1 MDRRQ
6 AAAEATRQR
15 IVEAAV
21 ALHAEK
27 GALDTNW
34 QDIARLA
41 DVAVGTVYHHFP
53 SLNELLAA
61 CIGHGLRDHPPPS
74 PEILKGVT
82 DPAVRMRCVVSA
94 WFAWYEK
101 TAPWLRWLRD
111 TPDLHPVQRR
121 LLEQG
126 EARREALIR
135 EALGREASERVIRG
149 LVALTDY
156 NVWRSLSA
164 AGMPSRAAADLVS
177 EVLNTWLEKLA
188 GRSNRGRRHVSS
200 IDEAGS

>member
-34 QDIARLA
+34 QDIAQLA

-53 SLNELLAA
+53 SLNDLLPA
-61 CIGHGLRDHPPPS
+61 CIGHGLRDHPPPP
-74 PEILKGVT
+74 PEILKGVME
-82 DPAVRMRCVVSA
+82 PAARMRCVVSA

-101 TAPWLRWLRD
+101 AAPWLRWFRD

-135 EALGREASERVIRG
+135 EALGREASERVIRA

-164 AGMPSRAAADLVS
+164 AGMSSQAAAELIS
-177 EVLNTWLEKLA
+177 EVLNTWLENVA
-188 GRSNRGRRHVSS
+188 RRGDRRRQQRKSP
-200 IDEAGS
+200 